1 MQGHR
6 SEALQSIAG
15 DMQTADVMPTVAG
28 DWLLQ
33 CRASEHFAQGMK
45 AIFHVDEAPMAE
57 PEFNGT
63 ERISYIMATAVTWN
77 YIPSNM
83 DKCDGSE
90 FTSDVVRGLTACS
103 RHKKLS

>member
-15 DMQTADVMPTVAG
+15 DMQTADVVPTAAG

-45 AIFHVDEAPMAE
+45 AIFHVDEAPLAD

-63 ERISYIMATAVTWN
+63 ERVSYVMATEVTWD
-77 YIPSNM
+77 YIPSGI
-83 DKCDGSE
+83 DQCDGTE
-90 FTSDVVRGLTACS
+90 FTTDVVRGLPAC
-103 RHKKLS
+103 L